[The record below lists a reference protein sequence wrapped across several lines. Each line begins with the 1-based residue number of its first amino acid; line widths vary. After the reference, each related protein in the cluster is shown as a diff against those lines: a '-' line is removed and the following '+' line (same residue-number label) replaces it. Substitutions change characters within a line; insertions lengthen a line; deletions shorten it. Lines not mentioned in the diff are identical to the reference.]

1 MNTYA
6 LFDTT
11 SPADLITA
19 VSGVRDGIAWTIES
33 VFERRAGFRL
43 FIGGNLLA
51 TFGTPVAAEAFRE
64 WWFEQNE
71 TSTDQVLVGEGLT
84 R

>member
-1 MNTYA
+1 MIG
-6 LFDTT
+6 LFDTYRP
-11 SPADLITA
+11 SDLITA
-19 VSGVRDGIAWTIES
+19 VSGTTDGVAWTIES

-43 FIGGNLLA
+43 FIGGRWLA
-51 TFGTPVAAEAFRE
+51 TFTTSMAADEFRA

-71 TSTDQVLVGEGLT
+71 TSTDQVLALSEELS